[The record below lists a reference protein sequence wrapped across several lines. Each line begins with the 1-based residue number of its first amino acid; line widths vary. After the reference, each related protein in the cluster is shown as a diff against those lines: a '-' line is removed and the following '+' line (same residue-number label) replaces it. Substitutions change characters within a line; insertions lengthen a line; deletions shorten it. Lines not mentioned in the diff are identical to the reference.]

1 MVTTNNI
8 PAQKAID
15 HLLHATA
22 LKKLALD
29 PLDLLNMAGEHFVNV
44 RAWRFLKGANAFLD
58 SRGNISI
65 TNGTWTESSKTLTSS
80 GAFTNYT
87 FIDGDHV
94 KVTGG
99 TSAILKTIEIASR
112 TSNNAIVLKESLAST
127 AGDLSGGNIAAT
139 LQLPTL
145 ELPDD
150 CGHVTNV
157 AGSTAVVNSV
167 ALVDHQE
174 LNLLRAQGARE
185 DDTGAYRA
193 AVIYVGTPP
202 RPVLDVHPDFSSST
216 QDVFRIFYLRNWS
229 RITEASDTLP
239 IPRFC
244 NAAYMQLCRHFA
256 LGWED
261 EDERGLEERLAI
273 WEMGPLFAAAS
284 REDGRS
290 QQEWGRMR
298 GGAVQRTSGRVGPNA
313 LSSEVGG
320 PS

>member
-8 PAQKAID
+8 PAQKAIE

-44 RAWRFLKGANAFLD
+44 RPWRWLKGANAFLD

-127 AGDLSGGNIAAT
+127 SGDLSGGDIAAT

-150 CGHVTNV
+150 CGHITSIS
-157 AGSTAVVNSV
+157 GSTSVVNSV
-167 ALVDHQE
+167 SLVDHKE
-174 LNLLRAQGARE
+174 LNMLRSQYSRE
-185 DDTGAYRA
+185 DDTGGYQA

-202 RPVLDVHPDFSSST
+202 RPVLDVHPDFSSSS
-216 QDVFRIFYLRNWS
+216 QDVFRIYYLRNWK
-229 RITEASDTLP
+229 RITEAADTLP

-244 NAAYMQLCRHFA
+244 NGAYMQLCRHFA

-261 EDERGLEERLAI
+261 EDELGLEERLAR
-273 WEMGPLFAAAS
+273 WEMGPLLVAAAK
-284 REDGRS
+284 EDGRS

-298 GGAVQRTSGRVGPNA
+298 GGAVRRTRGPVGPNA
-313 LSSEVGG
+313 LSSEVAG